1 MGCECCNKWNEET
14 GKCEASQKYRDGW
27 CGVRLNTKPIPNT
40 PPPKKKKR
48 KKQPKKQWHK
58 RK

>member
-1 MGCECCNKWNEET
+1 MGCDCCNKWNEEEH
-14 GKCEASQKYRDGW
+14 KCTASQRYRDGW
-27 CGVRLNTKPIPNT
+27 CGVRLNTKPNPNT
-40 PPPKKKKR
+40 TPKKKKR